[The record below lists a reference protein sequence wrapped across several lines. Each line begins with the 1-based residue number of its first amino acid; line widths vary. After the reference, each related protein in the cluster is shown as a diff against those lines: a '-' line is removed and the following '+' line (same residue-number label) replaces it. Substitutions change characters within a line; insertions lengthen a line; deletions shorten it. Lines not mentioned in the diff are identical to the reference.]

1 MKFLIFFL
9 FLFPLFLSLSL
20 STPSQK
26 QVTFLPLRHSH
37 PPTSSSSF
45 KAKNQLSQDTVIV
58 YTPVDEITSF
68 VASYPCDII
77 YSPYYDLCSSY
88 LSCGGCLS
96 SPYCGWCS
104 SSGRC
109 LPGTVSQVACPS
121 SCLST
126 WLFTDYSSICTGQI
140 VTQSI
145 TESWVASTP
154 TVVASVD
161 TVYHTTTDNMVYVQI
176 GTRESVV
183 MDENM
188 NEVIESVPIYAE
200 YLESVPIGQIET
212 RYYTVSPTIVD
223 NGQNGGNNNNT
234 NSSGNASNSTAN
246 NSASA
251 KNSTDDSAASAST
264 DNTTNNTGAST
275 DNTTNNTA
283 AASPADNSTNNNN
296 ATASASSSA
305 TDNSSAASANSTDNS
320 TSVNNATDNS
330 TSPNATADNNTA
342 AAPSGFL
349 TKADKTTTGKYEN
362 NAKNSNSHPPKI
374 PDNREDPIKVTQ
386 EPAPGTKKNKE
397 ESVDTKN
404 AKLTRKLS

>member
-1 MKFLIFFL
+1 MKFLIFFQ
-9 FLFPLFLSLSL
+9 FLLPLFLSLSP
-20 STPSQK
+20 SPPSQK

-37 PPTSSSSF
+37 PASSSSSF
-45 KAKNQLSQDTVIV
+45 KAKNQLSQDTIIV

-88 LSCGGCLS
+88 LSCGGCLA

-145 TESWVASTP
+145 TESWVASAP

-223 NGQNGGNNNNT
+223 NGQNAGGNNNNT

-246 NSASA
+246 NATSTNVSTNDSTASA
-251 KNSTDDSAASAST
+251 
-264 DNTTNNTGAST
+264 GT

-283 AASPADNSTNNNN
+283 AAATPADNSTNNNN
-296 ATASASSSA
+296 TTASGGSA
-305 TDNSSAASANSTDNS
+305 TDNSSAAAANSSDNS
-320 TSVNNATDNS
+320 TNANNATDNS
-330 TSPNATADNNTA
+330 TPNATADNNTA

-362 NAKNSNSHPPKI
+362 NVKNSNSHPPKI
-374 PDNREDPIKVTQ
+374 PENREDPIKVTQ
-386 EPAPGTKKNKE
+386 EPAPGTSKNKE
-397 ESVDTKN
+397 ESVDSKD
-404 AKLTRKLS
+404 AKLTTRKLS